1 MKTTPSQNSRILKH
15 LMKGKTLNP
24 LQALNLFDCF
34 RLSARVKNLKH
45 DGFPIL
51 TTMITKGGKRFA
63 QYSLDHQE
71 SLGI

>member
-1 MKTTPSQNSRILKH
+1 MKISQKSKILRY
-15 LMKGKTLNP
+15 LMKGYKLTP
-24 LQALNLFDCF
+24 MEGLNLFGSW
-34 RLSARVKNLKH
+34 RLGARIDELR
-45 DGFPIL
+45 DEGFPIL